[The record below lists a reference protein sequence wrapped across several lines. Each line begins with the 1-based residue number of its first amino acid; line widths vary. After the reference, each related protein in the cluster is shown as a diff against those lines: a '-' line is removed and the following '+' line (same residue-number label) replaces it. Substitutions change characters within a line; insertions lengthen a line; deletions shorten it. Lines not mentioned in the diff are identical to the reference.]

1 MHQLIEYLDEN
12 VVPIFKNMLRGIR
25 NAGATKEQTLDFVRE
40 LLDEIDEPDELVAK
54 TAS

>member
-1 MHQLIEYLDEN
+1 MKEYLDEN
-12 VVPIFKNMLRGIR
+12 LMPILKNMLRGIR

-40 LLDEIDEPDELVAK
+40 LLDEIDEADELAVK